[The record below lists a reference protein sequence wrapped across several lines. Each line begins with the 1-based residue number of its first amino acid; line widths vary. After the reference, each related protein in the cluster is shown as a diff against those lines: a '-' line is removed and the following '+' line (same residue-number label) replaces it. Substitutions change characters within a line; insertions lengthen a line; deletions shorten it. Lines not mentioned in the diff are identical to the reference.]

1 MSDISTTLHSASR
14 LFGQCAGVVDGSA
27 TPRSALEYERLMGF
41 GIATD
46 WLTWGRHIQSLQY
59 ADKKRGDSE
68 RAHSLTELTR
78 FTFAWTAANA
88 LFSRDEVLVLLDPA
102 APTRRSELDRF
113 RVLYEHSGVSAADV
127 NGIVTKLHKLLQ
139 LQMKVQHF
147 PWPSVNTPPTI
158 LEVIYFKH
166 TVPKEQTRG
175 LGKKILH
182 AITTGNYADL
192 DLPTLIY
199 ATRNW
204 NIHGVLL
211 SSSFRGTRKKFN
223 LWIDSIN
230 IALARVL
237 EGSGK
242 ALRAAL

>member
-1 MSDISTTLHSASR
+1 
-14 LFGQCAGVVDGSA
+14 
-27 TPRSALEYERLMGF
+27 MGF

-46 WLTWGRHIQSLQY
+46 WLKWGRNLRALTY
-59 ADKKRGDSE
+59 ADRNLESSE

-88 LFSRDEVLVLLDPA
+88 LFSRDAILSLLDAA
-102 APTRRSELDRF
+102 APANKSELDRF
-113 RVLYEHSGVSAADV
+113 RVLYDYSGFPAPDAAA
-127 NGIVTKLHKLLQ
+127 ITTKLHLMLRTTMHVK
-139 LQMKVQHF
+139 HF
-147 PWPSVNTPPTI
+147 PWPSVNNPPTV

-166 TVPKEQTRG
+166 TLAKERSRG
-175 LGKKILH
+175 LGLKLMR
-182 AITTGNYADL
+182 AFSTGNFTDL

-223 LWIDSIN
+223 FWIDTIN
-230 IALARVL
+230 LALARTLKGAGNALNAVL
-237 EGSGK
+237 
-242 ALRAAL
+242 